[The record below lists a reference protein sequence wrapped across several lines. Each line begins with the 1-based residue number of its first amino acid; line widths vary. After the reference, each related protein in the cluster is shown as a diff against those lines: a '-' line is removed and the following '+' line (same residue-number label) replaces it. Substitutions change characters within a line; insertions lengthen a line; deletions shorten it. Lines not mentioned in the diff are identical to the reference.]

1 MKLANIGKVSG
12 NFIEGMMCEG
22 GCINGAGTIVPYLK
36 ARGIFNKRNVKT
48 KKKSVLSN
56 DNLQRYKNI
65 CLNIKP

>member
-1 MKLANIGKVSG
+1 
-12 NFIEGMMCEG
+12 MCEG

-56 DNLQRYKNI
+56 DNLQKYKNI
-65 CLNIKP
+65 CLNIKS